1 MFQCPEHVPLAI
13 SQLYTVPDNQ
23 FAITTFDSRVSL
35 KRCFQRWIRTRNKQ
49 GPRRLT
55 IRAIIAHPTNDITRR
70 VVTVD
75 PTVGVAPTPIRC
87 RANHSA
93 NPSLN
98 PVPANVHPIPAHPSR
113 STIPT
118 TRLGLKITNVGRLGA
133 AITTGH
139 SFRASASSRKL
150 GIAAL
155 SLSLKPTGHFIPR
168 PPSSGSR

>member
-1 MFQCPEHVPLAI
+1 MHMPHAII

-23 FAITTFDSRVSL
+23 YAITTFDSRVSL
-35 KRCFQRWIRTRNKQ
+35 NRFPANGFNSKQTRA
-49 GPRRLT
+49 RRLT

-155 SLSLKPTGHFIPR
+155 SLSL
-168 PPSSGSR
+168 